1 MQEKSRENL
10 IKILYEWGFTVYN
23 IARAFNIRSS
33 FVFEL
38 TEGVK
43 PCAMGVCNDDGW
55 LMEELTRMGFSK
67 REVSLLFG
75 TDEVF
80 IDSYIA
86 KYHSKEIA
94 IAKNEDK

>member
-10 IKILYEWGFTVYN
+10 IEILYEWGFKVCN
-23 IARAFNIRSS
+23 IARVFDVQSS

-38 TEGVK
+38 TERLT
-43 PCAMGVCNDDGW
+43 PTEQGVCIDDGW
-55 LMEELTRMGFSK
+55 LMEELMRMGFSK

-75 TDEVF
+75 MNEVF
-80 IDSYIA
+80 IDTYIE

-94 IAKNEDK
+94 IANK